1 MESYMSLILYGIGG
15 ILVAGLA
22 LLVAFQEKL
31 VYIPVLPGLTKS
43 YPITPARLRLIYEDV
58 WLRSSDGVRLHS
70 WFIKLFPD
78 CRVGGLFFL
87 LLSLDH
93 WSADIAHRLEMIRV
107 MLQRLQCNVFMLSY
121 RGYGASDGYPS
132 QLGIINDAQAALDHL
147 SQRTDIDTDKIVVFG
162 RSLGGAVGAA
172 LTKNNNDKVAALIL
186 ENTFTSILDMA
197 GVLFPLLKWFL
208 GGPGTKGPKILN
220 FLVRSPWCTID
231 AIGQVKQPVLFLSGL
246 QDEMIPPSHMQMLYA
261 KAAARNR
268 RCQFVEFPTGMHM
281 DTWLV
286 EGDLYWKTIKQF
298 LEQHLPKKKETE
310 SSQNGHDYIQLEHF
324 TAIELCFIPS
334 SFSLYD
340 THISF
345 SYLQTR
351 NAKSWSFSTSLFGL
365 GSRNQKT
372 FRPKKNAPS
381 GSKVQVLRPLV
392 LSSKGTSM
400 TIDVG
405 RYEYRWADGVTEIM
419 SLKEEAHLNTCF
431 KHFVLFTWEF
441 RLIDNGELAPLS
453 DLVDSILQL

>member
-1 MESYMSLILYGIGG
+1 MVSYMSLILYGIGG

-78 CRVGGLFFL
+78 CRGPTLLFFQEN
-87 LLSLDH
+87 
-93 WSADIAHRLEMIRV
+93 AGNIAHRLEMVRV
-107 MLQRLQCNVFMLSY
+107 MLQSLQCNVFMLSY

-132 QLGIINDAQAALDHL
+132 QPGIINDAQAALDHL
-147 SQRTDIDTDKIVVFG
+147 SQRTDIDADRIVVFG

-231 AIGQVKQPVLFLSGL
+231 AIGQIKQPVLFLSGL
-246 QDEMIPPSHMQMLYA
+246 QDETVPPSHMQMLYA

-286 EGDLYWKTIKQF
+286 EGDQYWKTIKQF
-298 LEQHLPKKKETE
+298 LDQHMPKKKETE
-310 SSQNGHDYIQLEHF
+310 SSQNGHGNSPF
-324 TAIELCFIPS
+324 F
-334 SFSLYD
+334 
-340 THISF
+340 
-345 SYLQTR
+345 
-351 NAKSWSFSTSLFGL
+351 
-365 GSRNQKT
+365 
-372 FRPKKNAPS
+372 PK
-381 GSKVQVLRPLV
+381 
-392 LSSKGTSM
+392 
-400 TIDVG
+400 
-405 RYEYRWADGVTEIM
+405 
-419 SLKEEAHLNTCF
+419 
-431 KHFVLFTWEF
+431 
-441 RLIDNGELAPLS
+441 
-453 DLVDSILQL
+453 